1 MQTFAADE
9 FRPFVLSVLHM
20 THITQVVTVFV
31 PVSDQDAALD
41 FYVNRLGF
49 EQRVD
54 FPYAD
59 GERWVEVAPPGAP
72 TQITLARAREG
83 RQAGIETGIALTTA
97 DIEAA
102 HTALKAQNVDVDE
115 KILREGDTPI
125 TWAGA
130 VQAGIPPMFR
140 FRDGDGNSFLVVQG
154 L

>member
-9 FRPFVLSVLHM
+9 FRPFALSILHM

-83 RQAGIETGIALTTA
+83 RQAGVETGIALTTA
-97 DIEAA
+97 
-102 HTALKAQNVDVDE
+102 TSRPPTRTLKAQGRRRGRA
-115 KILREGDTPI
+115 ILREGDAPI